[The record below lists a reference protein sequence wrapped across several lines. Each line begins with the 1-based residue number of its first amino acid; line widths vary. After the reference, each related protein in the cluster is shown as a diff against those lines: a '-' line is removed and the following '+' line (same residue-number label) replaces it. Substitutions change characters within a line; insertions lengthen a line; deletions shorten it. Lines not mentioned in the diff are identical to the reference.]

1 MAEAARIFTTAVLS
15 LLAPVSL
22 FVLGRVFPVTQET
35 TILFQPPS
43 WVFGVV
49 WFILSVLIGVITA
62 RMFWTRQ
69 HLAYLPLFLVT
80 LVLWCA
86 WIFVNH
92 LGRKDISLVVL
103 ILSGLCVVGYISY
116 LSYFRHLVSSS
127 LLLVGAVTW
136 LLFASAM
143 NGVEVQAYLKSS

>member
-1 MAEAARIFTTAVLS
+1 MAKAARIFTTAVLS

-43 WVFGVV
+43 WVVGVV
-49 WFILSVLIGVITA
+49 WFIL
-62 RMFWTRQ
+62 
-69 HLAYLPLFLVT
+69 
-80 LVLWCA
+80 
-86 WIFVNH
+86 
-92 LGRKDISLVVL
+92 
-103 ILSGLCVVGYISY
+103 
-116 LSYFRHLVSSS
+116 SSS